1 VSRSAGSLRGALA
14 WGILWAVI
22 GGLALYLIAP
32 NPWQIQG
39 SRAIEM
45 QAALSVLEHG
55 GPALLGYAPGTHA
68 PYAIGYSDDQGIYV
82 IVPQLSYWLGQTNT
96 TSVLR
101 WLWVLAWTAT
111 LLSSTLVFRSLFRSR
126 WAWLLAPPTLLVC
139 IVSFGF
145 GDIYWVSAWEVVTFL
160 PPLILLARARPRSQ
174 WLALVA
180 IALIAGVVTAVR
192 SEAGLP
198 IALAAVAVAIAVVAR
213 ARWPLRIVLVAAIAF
228 AYLAPTSILMPAIR
242 EHRDHRI
249 GVDLSAEEPTSHPLW
264 HSLYIGLGYTSNRF
278 GIHYLDAYGG
288 AAAQES
294 DPGVRF
300 LSPAYSTALR
310 KQVDALI
317 AHDPGFVAREE
328 GEKVFVEV
336 FLAVPYLLLL
346 ALLLPGALS
355 ARGPARLRAFE
366 LALFAPAL
374 VIGAVSPILA
384 IPIRSYEQTLL
395 AALGTIGLL
404 AIGSAATRAQERW
417 PLAAR
422 ASGDFARRWPRSA
435 RWRRL
440 SPELLWEILP
450 RRATLRALL
459 VAVVI
464 LVPTSLFARHLEAAH
479 ARWDSEERSPA
490 RVVLAAVAVGAAR
503 TRDA

>member
-1 VSRSAGSLRGALA
+1 LGRWSLVSPRRGSLRGALA
-14 WGILWAVI
+14 WGLLWALL
-22 GGLALYLIAP
+22 GGLVLYLIAP

-55 GPALLGYAPGTHA
+55 GPALLGYMPGTHT

-82 IVPQLSYWLGQTNT
+82 IVPQLSYWLGQSNPTA
-96 TSVLR
+96 VLR
-101 WLWVLAWTAT
+101 WLWVAAWM
-111 LLSSTLVFRSLFRSR
+111 STLALSAIVFRSLFESR
-126 WAWLLAPPTLLVC
+126 WAALLAPPTLLVC

-145 GDIYWVSAWEVVTFL
+145 GDIYWVSAWALVTFL
-160 PPLILLARARPRSQ
+160 PLLILLARKRSRQQ

-180 IALIAGVVTAVR
+180 IALIAGVVTSVR

-198 IALAAVAVAIAVVAR
+198 IALAAAAIALA
-213 ARWPLRIVLVAAIAF
+213 ASGRWPLRIAVVAAIAL
-228 AYLAPTSILMPAIR
+228 AYLAPTSIVMPAIR

-249 GVDLSAEEPTSHPLW
+249 GIDLSAEEPTSHPLW
-264 HSLYIGLGYTSNRF
+264 HTLYIGLGYTSNRF

-317 AHDPGFVAREE
+317 AHDPGFVAKEE

-346 ALLLPGALS
+346 ALLLPGAVT

-374 VIGAVSPILA
+374 VIGALSPILA

-395 AALGTIGLL
+395 AALGTVGLL
-404 AIGSAATRAQERW
+404 TIGAAAALAQERW
-417 PLAAR
+417 PGTAA
-422 ASGDFARRWPRSA
+422 GTTGGFARERPQ
-435 RWRRL
+435 L
-440 SPELLWEILP
+440 SLECLWEILP
-450 RRATLRALL
+450 RRSTLRALL
-459 VAVVI
+459 VAIVI
-464 LVPTSLFARHLEAAH
+464 LVPTSVFARHLEAEH
-479 ARWDSEERSPA
+479 ARWDQSERTPA
-490 RVVLAAVAVGAAR
+490 RVVLATAPPGAA
-503 TRDA
+503 TTSHA